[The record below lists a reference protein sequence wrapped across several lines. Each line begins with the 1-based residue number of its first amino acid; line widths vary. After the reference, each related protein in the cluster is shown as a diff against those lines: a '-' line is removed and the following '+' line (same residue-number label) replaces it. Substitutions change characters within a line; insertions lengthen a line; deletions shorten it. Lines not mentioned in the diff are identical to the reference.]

1 MAINTVME
9 SGTVVMVSTP
19 ETAHEIAAES
29 ARLTAMGICNIV
41 FPSQEMA
48 GEWQKRGA
56 AIAAHYKAMELALQ
70 RQNDRNAKRRV
81 KRRELVQAA

>member
-19 ETAHEIAAES
+19 ETAHEMATKS

-48 GEWQKRGA
+48 DKWQKRCA
-56 AIAAHYKAMELALQ
+56 AFAAHYKAMEVALQ
-70 RQNDRNAKRRV
+70 RQNDRNAKRRA
-81 KRRELVQAA
+81 KRRELAQAA